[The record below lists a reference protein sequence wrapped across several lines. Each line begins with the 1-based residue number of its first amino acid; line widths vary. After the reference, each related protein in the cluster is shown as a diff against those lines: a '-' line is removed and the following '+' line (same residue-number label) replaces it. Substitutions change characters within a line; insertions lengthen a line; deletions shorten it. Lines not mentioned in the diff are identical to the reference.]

1 MNSET
6 AQEIRD
12 LWRGGLT
19 VREIAKRVGKSYQ
32 WVSRVTHEMDKP
44 QLLVSIEGETVVVR
58 GDMDAR
64 LLATRVYKALSRTGN
79 VTYEREPTRG
89 MLGD

>member
-1 MNSET
+1 
-6 AQEIRD
+6 
-12 LWRGGLT
+12 
-19 VREIAKRVGKSYQ
+19 
-32 WVSRVTHEMDKP
+32 
-44 QLLVSIEGETVVVR
+44 
-58 GDMDAR
+58 MDAR